1 MKVNCVN
8 IEKEEESMNIAN
20 VILIRFIKTQE
31 IFPSVTRVL
40 SIFLTATATSAS
52 VESVNFK
59 ERVPKV
65 SCSIP
70 AASYVQR

>member
-1 MKVNCVN
+1 MNVNCVN
-8 IEKEEESMNIAN
+8 IEKEEEFAN